1 MENEPLNV
9 GSPQA
14 SLNVGSHFFF
24 FFFSKPIL
32 CEHFPHV
39 EPRVLL
45 VLVF

>member
-14 SLNVGSHFFF
+14 SLNVGSLFF

>member
-14 SLNVGSHFFF
+14 SLNVGSHF

>member
-24 FFFSKPIL
+24 FFLASQFSVSI
-32 CEHFPHV
+32 FPMLSP
-39 EPRVLL
+39 ESC
-45 VLVF
+45 